1 MRVDFTADGIHLP
14 EIDLWLDPQVAV
26 GRAWLSHA
34 HSDHAR
40 ERHGIVYGTPETLE
54 LYRKRWP
61 ITTSVAQQLNPRD
74 YFEVWEVGS
83 VRLQAIPAGH
93 ILGSA
98 QLLIDTGSERI
109 VYTGDIKKHAPICGL
124 TTTIVGCDRLI
135 VESTFGLPIYHFL
148 SREEAA
154 LRIVDFAKR
163 TQAQG
168 AAPVFVGYP
177 LGRGQEIAHVL
188 GGHGIPTAIH
198 SAIARFVPDYEGAG
212 YEFGDWIT
220 YENKKPSDRAL
231 VVVPGV
237 RKFLEAEGLDFRTA
251 YVSGWASLSN
261 ARLRAEAQELIPYS
275 DHGDFEELIALVEGS
290 GCREVDVIHGYAEP
304 FARILRQRGYE
315 ARAPYGE
322 ARRSEEGVDA

>member
-1 MRVDFTADGIHLP
+1 
-14 EIDLWLDPQVAV
+14 
-26 GRAWLSHA
+26 
-34 HSDHAR
+34 
-40 ERHGIVYGTPETLE
+40 
-54 LYRKRWP
+54 
-61 ITTSVAQQLNPRD
+61 
-74 YFEVWEVGS
+74 

-109 VYTGDIKKHAPICGL
+109 VYTGDIKQRAPICGN
-124 TTTIVGCDRLI
+124 TTVIVSCDRLI

-148 SREEAA
+148 SRAEAA
-154 LRIVDFAKR
+154 QRIVDFAKR
-163 TQAQG
+163 TQEQG
-168 AAPVFVGYP
+168 VTPVFVGYP

-188 GGHGIPTAIH
+188 GRHGIATAIH
-198 SAIARFVPDYEGAG
+198 SAIAKFVPDYEGAG

-322 ARRSEEGVDA
+322 ARRSEEGGAT